1 MENQILP
8 ETTWHEVDGGV
19 HTLHS
24 LDVLDT
30 VWWLELELLQPGS
43 WRSWKVHRF
52 TRLDTDPSTQASKGW
67 ICTCVLLALIDR
79 LPKAASFS
87 DGSEDSCRLL
97 LRQSWYATHTRYIVV
112 VMVLVLLVELVVV
125 MMVLQLSYPTLAL
138 RQWQSIHKAS
148 FTRRT
153 LYSVHTVEEY
163 FNENVRK
170 GRKSAGS
177 TNIFLA
183 PRQICLL
190 TMEINAQT
198 NLSELLL
205 GVLFYKSI
213 GIK

>member
-1 MENQILP
+1 MRSSFRTCFWIRAKSWSLILCSELRANCP
-8 ETTWHEVDGGV
+8 PVPVLSCSTT
-19 HTLHS
+19 
-24 LDVLDT
+24 
-30 VWWLELELLQPGS
+30 
-43 WRSWKVHRF
+43 R
-52 TRLDTDPSTQASKGW
+52 
-67 ICTCVLLALIDR
+67 CV
-79 LPKAASFS
+79 S
-87 DGSEDSCRLL
+87 
-97 LRQSWYATHTRYIVV
+97 
-112 VMVLVLLVELVVV
+112 
-125 MMVLQLSYPTLAL
+125 PTLAIGQ
-138 RQWQSIHKAS
+138 RQSIHKAS